1 MVGWLAEGGE
11 KVSYGYRVNR
21 HAPRSGA
28 AAQVSYAFNRAEEI
42 APYAKYAGDNVT
54 LAEYSD
60 GNAGP
65 VLSALS
71 PEEYTNLLELKSRDG
86 STQLRRLK
94 NLGTV
99 RGGRSVVSFEFV
111 TTVSKD
117 QSLAWALGDEGLREA
132 VEARIALLNEAR
144 MRVLAGNLITRV
156 GGRGEQRLV
165 RGRGM
170 SVAMFVHHDS
180 RAGDPHLHIHD
191 SVINDTV
198 GEDGA
203 HHAIVT
209 RHGLNNLCP
218 LLDAIEKWGM
228 ASNRAY
234 RQAFADR
241 GLHLNADGSIEGM
254 DAMVRA
260 ASKRKA
266 QAEANY
272 ARLVGEWRERN
283 GAGPD
288 AEPDARTRQK
298 FRQLAWAQGRPAKDH
313 DAGDERGRW
322 AMEYGSLP
330 RGKAFTVE
338 KDRDVDWNRIAHD
351 AVERC
356 TSMAPAFSRWQLE
369 AQIVNLAGE
378 AGADVLASLE
388 RIDALTTA
396 TLRGQIDLAMG
407 LGAEDLGGQKR
418 YTTAAVLE
426 REQRIRDLVDR
437 LDAKRYGFDVDDMPD
452 LSGLSDDQRLAVA
465 GLRGSVSGIEIVEGA
480 AGAGKTTML
489 ARAAEGRD
497 VVALAPSRKA
507 ANELGESLG
516 CEADS
521 VQKFLWDRGWRRAE
535 NGVLHRDESLCRW
548 EGSVDPAR
556 GGTIIVDETGM
567 LRQDDA
573 VALLGEADRLDC
585 RVWLVGD
592 RSQLPAV
599 GAGGVLQ
606 LAIDVTGRH
615 MELDSIHRFRGKWG
629 AVYGEFSK
637 QLRDRRDPEGAFD
650 RLTGIPPSP
659 VFPSVDE
666 ITKRGGGNIAKTIE
680 LLERA
685 HVDRRK
691 AIDAWYAEAIRR
703 NPVCEES
710 MVRAFDDAD
719 RLAEWIAGR
728 WTEKTAVTVPDNER
742 ARLVGRLVH
751 ERLKREGRAKG
762 PATCGRMGA
771 EIMAGDLI
779 AVRRN
784 ERGAGLVNRQ
794 VWHVDRVNADGSV
807 QATLT
812 ESRHPRGTRISA
824 AYLAAN
830 AEHGYAATP
839 WGVQGVTM
847 DRSITWM
854 DENSTANMM
863 YVGQTRGRYSN
874 MVVAVADGLE
884 DMKRMYADA
893 YRNEAATGLVD
904 EAAAQVREQ
913 IRREQGV
920 SEPQPEPR
928 TLTDREREWL
938 DVLETMAREELDGL
952 AKELETAQTA
962 ERAADRAAEARTA
975 LDAARSVYERD
986 VKPLDDA
993 VESARSL
1000 LADAT
1005 RSETEHALHVISV
1018 QGERVNA
1025 MCEKSGARVV
1035 GREADLEKQRDTY
1048 LRDLDRLRSPGLHLY
1063 AKLET
1068 RGRVWRRDF
1077 EATALDIERRL
1088 SNVEGRL
1095 ERIGEAKRE
1104 LKEFRERWGCDP
1116 MTLDREEGYW
1126 RDGKTVARK
1135 AAEEAAGY
1143 SRHVGTMR
1151 ERLEAAQRE
1160 RKDSEAANRAARD
1173 LDKAEKAFECAQL
1186 EERRHPL
1193 SDESGTDI
1201 RARMAAFVPRDGQS
1215 EVERYEQLDR
1225 ACAGI
1230 MADRYR
1236 SWLPKPGTE
1245 GSRNALWWREQAEE
1259 RRAHPDDPKWNRTVP
1274 QPETCVWADGEGR
1287 LVYAHGS
1294 GMSLGEAIDRATQV
1308 RPIDDGRLASMG
1320 ATQIGEETVKAG
1332 EQSEFQNEWTAVSYD
1347 EAAGN
1352 SLIAPDDPASRSA
1365 CRFLAGTPIVMGYD
1379 PRTGRAI
1386 RIDAVRD
1393 DVYGEG
1399 MRITAAY
1406 AAIDGDGRVTVHE
1419 VPDLAEACD
1428 NVIRFNHADPAE
1440 VIAGD
1445 IQAFTGIPADRIVG
1459 SEEQITAARRAMG
1472 NTLDGY
1478 PGARIPSVAPG
1489 QSYVQG
1495 PSM

>member
-1 MVGWLAEGGE
+1 M
-11 KVSYGYRVNR
+11 SYGYRVNR
-21 HAPRSGA
+21 LAPRSGA
-28 AAQVSYAFNRAEEI
+28 AAQVSYAFGRAEGI
-42 APYAKYAGDNVT
+42 APYVRYAGDNVT

-60 GNAGP
+60 GSAEP

-71 PEEYTNLLELKSRDG
+71 PQEYTNLLELKSRDG
-86 STQLRRLK
+86 SRQLRRLK
-94 NLGTV
+94 DAGTV

-117 QSLAWALGDEGLREA
+117 QSLAWALGDEGLRRV

-144 MRVLAGNLITRV
+144 MSVLAGNLITRV
-156 GGRGEQRLV
+156 GGRGEQRMV

-191 SVINDTV
+191 SVINDTI

-209 RHGLNNLCP
+209 RRGLNDLCP

-228 ASNRAY
+228 ASNREY

-241 GLHLNADGSIEGM
+241 GMVLNADGSIEGM

-272 ARLVGEWRERN
+272 ERLVGEWRERN
-283 GAGPD
+283 GAGAD

-313 DAGDERGRW
+313 DAGDERERW
-322 AMEYGSLP
+322 VMEYGSLP
-330 RGKAFTVE
+330 RGTAFTVAA
-338 KDRDVDWNRIAHD
+338 DTGVDWDRIAHD

-356 TSMAPAFSRWQLE
+356 TNMAPAFSRWQLE

-378 AGADVLASLE
+378 RGADVLASLE

-426 REQRIRDLVDR
+426 REQRIRELVDR

-465 GLRGSVSGIEIVEGA
+465 GLRGSGSGIEIVEGA

-489 ARAAEGRD
+489 ASAAEGRH

-507 ANELGESLG
+507 ANELGEALD
-516 CEADS
+516 CAADS
-521 VQKFLWDRGWRRAE
+521 VQKFLWDRGWRRDG
-535 NGVLHRDESLCRW
+535 NGMLVRDESLCRW
-548 EGSVDPAR
+548 EGSADPAR

-573 VALLGEADRLDC
+573 VALLEEADRLDC

-606 LAIDVTGRH
+606 LAIDETGRH

-629 AVYGEFSK
+629 ALYGEFSK
-637 QLRDRRDPEGAFD
+637 QLRDRKDPEGAFD
-650 RLTGIPPSP
+650 RLTGMPPSP
-659 VFPSVDE
+659 VFSSVNE
-666 ITKRGGGNIAKTIE
+666 IMKQGGGDITKTIE
-680 LLERA
+680 LLEQA
-685 HVDRRK
+685 K
-691 AIDAWYAEAIRR
+691 ADDLRIAREWRAEAIRR

-728 WTEKTAVTVPDNER
+728 WTEKTAVSVPDNER

-751 ERLKREGRAKG
+751 ERLKREGRAAG

-784 ERGAGLVNRQ
+784 ERGTGLVNRQ
-794 VWHVDRVNADGSV
+794 VWRVDRVNADGSV

-824 AYLAAN
+824 EYLAAN

-874 MVVAVADGLE
+874 MVVAVADGLG
-884 DMKRMYADA
+884 DMKRMFVDA

-920 SEPQPEPR
+920 GEPHREPR
-928 TLTDREREWL
+928 ALTEREREWL
-938 DVLETMAREELDGL
+938 EFLEERSREELDGL
-952 AKELETAQTA
+952 AKELEAVQAA
-962 ERAADRAAEARTA
+962 ERAARQATEARATLDDAEAA
-975 LDAARSVYERD
+975 YERD

-993 VESARSL
+993 VASARSL
-1000 LADAT
+1000 LAAAI
-1005 RSETEHALHVISV
+1005 RGETEDALHVISI

-1025 MCEKSGARVV
+1025 MCEKSGARVF
-1035 GREADLEKQRDTY
+1035 GREADLEKQRDAF
-1048 LRDLDRLRSPGLHLY
+1048 LRDLGRLNSPGLRLY

-1077 EATALDIERRL
+1077 EATTRDIERRL
-1088 SNVEGRL
+1088 SGIEVQL
-1095 ERIGEAKRE
+1095 ERIAEAE
-1104 LKEFRERWGCDP
+1104 SVLKEFRERWGCDP

-1126 RDGKTVARK
+1126 RDRKTVAQK
-1135 AAEEAAGY
+1135 AAEEAAEN
-1143 SRHVGTMR
+1143 SRHVGAMR
-1151 ERLEAAQRE
+1151 GRLEAAQRE
-1160 RKDSEAANRAARD
+1160 RQDSEAANRAVRNLDEAR
-1173 LDKAEKAFECAQL
+1173 KAFERAQL

-1193 SDESGTDI
+1193 PEESGTDI
-1201 RARMAAFVPRDGQS
+1201 RARMDAFEPRDGQS
-1215 EVERYEQLDR
+1215 EAERYEQLDR
-1225 ACAGI
+1225 ACTGI
-1230 MADRYR
+1230 MADLYR

-1245 GSRNALWWREQAEE
+1245 ESRNALWWRERAEE
-1259 RRAHPDDPKWNRTVP
+1259 RRAHPDDPKWNRIVP

-1287 LVYAHGS
+1287 LVYARGS

-1308 RPIDDGRLASMG
+1308 RPVDEGRLASMS
-1320 ATQIGEETVKAG
+1320 ATQIGEETVKIS
-1332 EQSEFQNEWTAVSYD
+1332 EQSKFQDEWSAFAVD
-1347 EAAGN
+1347 VAEGN
-1352 SLIAPDDPASRSA
+1352 SLIAPADPASRSA
-1365 CRFLAGTPIVMGYD
+1365 CRFLGGTPIAMGYD
-1379 PRTGRAI
+1379 PGSGRAI

-1393 DVYGEG
+1393 DVYGG
-1399 MRITAAY
+1399 GVCITAAY
-1406 AAIDGDGRVTVHE
+1406 ATIDRNGHAATRE
-1419 VPDLAEACD
+1419 VPDLAEACA

-1440 VIAGD
+1440 VIAGN
-1445 IQAFTGIPADRIVG
+1445 IQAFTGIPAGRIVE

-1472 NTLDGY
+1472 NTLDSYSGY
-1478 PGARIPSVAPG
+1478 RIASAGPGLPYID
-1489 QSYVQG
+1489 G